1 MAMPNFTMRQLL
13 EAGVHFGHNTRRW
26 NPKMSPY
33 IFGARNN
40 VHIIDLQQTV
50 PLLQRA
56 MNAVREVAAAGGR
69 VLFVGTKRQAS
80 RMIAQSAE
88 RCGQFYV
95 DHRWLGGMLTN
106 WATIQRSIAR
116 LKALDAQLGNEEET
130 QGLTKK
136 ELLQLTRERDKLEKA
151 LGGIKEM
158 SALPDIVV
166 VIDTNKEAIAVA
178 EANKLKIPV
187 IAVIDSNSDPD
198 GIDFPVPGN
207 DDSLRAIEIYMELFW
222 GAVLDGLAQE
232 VALSGGDLGEAE
244 APLPEELPD
253 ASAEGE
259 AAAAGTE
266 PAESAEPGGAPEK
279 GDGPAPEGA
288 PVAAPET
295 VPEADSES
303 APEPAGET
311 AAEGVP
317 DTAADAAAET
327 AETPEAEGQDAE
339 PPDGEAKDTE
349 APGAG
354 GQAAEEQPAEEKAA
368 G

>member
-1 MAMPNFTMRQLL
+1 MAMPSFTMRQLL

-26 NPKMSPY
+26 NPKMEPY

-50 PLLQRA
+50 PMLQRA
-56 MNAVREVAAAGGR
+56 MNALRDVATAGGR

-158 SALPDIVV
+158 SAVPDIIV

-187 IAVIDSNSDPD
+187 IAVIDSNSDPK
-198 GIDFPVPGN
+198 GIDYPVPGN
-207 DDSLRAIEIYMELFW
+207 DDSLRAIEIYLELFW

-244 APLPEELPD
+244 APVPEELPEAAD
-253 ASAEGE
+253 GEAGTTETAADPAEASAPDPIAPTE
-259 AAAAGTE
+259 APSESGSPAAETASE
-266 PAESAEPGGAPEK
+266 
-279 GDGPAPEGA
+279 PAPESESEAA
-288 PVAAPET
+288 PVP
-295 VPEADSES
+295 VPEAES
-303 APEPAGET
+303 ET
-311 AAEGVP
+311 AAETV
-317 DTAADAAAET
+317 
-327 AETPEAEGQDAE
+327 
-339 PPDGEAKDTE
+339 
-349 APGAG
+349 
-354 GQAAEEQPAEEKAA
+354 EEKAA

>member
-1 MAMPNFTMRQLL
+1 MAMPSFTMRQLL

-26 NPKMSPY
+26 NPKMEPY

-50 PLLQRA
+50 PMLQRA
-56 MNAVREVAAAGGR
+56 MNALRDVATAGGR

-158 SALPDIVV
+158 SAVPDIIV

-187 IAVIDSNSDPD
+187 IAVIDSNSDPK
-198 GIDFPVPGN
+198 GIDYPVPGN
-207 DDSLRAIEIYMELFW
+207 DDSLRAIEIYLELFW

-244 APLPEELPD
+244 APAPEELPD
-253 ASAEGE
+253 AADGD
-259 AAAAGTE
+259 AGTTE
-266 PAESAEPGGAPEK
+266 TAADPAEASAPGPIAPTEAPSEAPFESGSPAAETASEPTPES
-279 GDGPAPEGA
+279 ESE
-288 PVAAPET
+288 AAPEP
-295 VPEADSES
+295 VPESES
-303 APEPAGET
+303 ET
-311 AAEGVP
+311 AAETV
-317 DTAADAAAET
+317 
-327 AETPEAEGQDAE
+327 
-339 PPDGEAKDTE
+339 
-349 APGAG
+349 
-354 GQAAEEQPAEEKAA
+354 EEKAA

>member
-1 MAMPNFTMRQLL
+1 MAMPSFTMRQLL

-26 NPKMSPY
+26 NPKMEPY

-50 PLLQRA
+50 PMLQRA
-56 MNAVREVAAAGGR
+56 MNALRDVATAGGR

-158 SALPDIVV
+158 SAVPDIIV

-187 IAVIDSNSDPD
+187 IAVIDSNSDPK
-198 GIDFPVPGN
+198 GIDYPVPGN
-207 DDSLRAIEIYMELFW
+207 DDSLRAIEIYLELFW

-244 APLPEELPD
+244 APVPEELPEAAD
-253 ASAEGE
+253 GEAGTTETAADPAEASASEPIAPTE
-259 AAAAGTE
+259 APSESDSPAAETASE
-266 PAESAEPGGAPEK
+266 
-279 GDGPAPEGA
+279 PAPESESE
-288 PVAAPET
+288 AAPEP
-295 VPEADSES
+295 VPEAE
-303 APEPAGET
+303 AET
-311 AAEGVP
+311 AAETV
-317 DTAADAAAET
+317 
-327 AETPEAEGQDAE
+327 
-339 PPDGEAKDTE
+339 
-349 APGAG
+349 
-354 GQAAEEQPAEEKAA
+354 EEKAA

>member
-1 MAMPNFTMRQLL
+1 MAMPSFTMRQLL

-26 NPKMSPY
+26 NPKMEPY

-50 PLLQRA
+50 PMLQRA
-56 MNAVREVAAAGGR
+56 MNALRDVATAGGR

-158 SALPDIVV
+158 SAVPDIIV

-187 IAVIDSNSDPD
+187 IAVIDSNSDPK
-198 GIDFPVPGN
+198 GIDYPVPGN
-207 DDSLRAIEIYMELFW
+207 DDSLRAIEIYLELFW

-244 APLPEELPD
+244 APVPEELPEAAD
-253 ASAEGE
+253 GEAGTTETAADPAEASASDPIAPTE
-259 AAAAGTE
+259 APTEAPSESGSPAAETASE
-266 PAESAEPGGAPEK
+266 
-279 GDGPAPEGA
+279 PAPEA
-288 PVAAPET
+288 ESESEAAPEP
-295 VPEADSES
+295 VPESES
-303 APEPAGET
+303 ET
-311 AAEGVP
+311 AAETV
-317 DTAADAAAET
+317 
-327 AETPEAEGQDAE
+327 
-339 PPDGEAKDTE
+339 
-349 APGAG
+349 
-354 GQAAEEQPAEEKAA
+354 EEKAA

>member
-1 MAMPNFTMRQLL
+1 MAMPAFTMRQLL

-26 NPKMSPY
+26 NPKMAPF
-33 IFGARNN
+33 IFGVRNN

-50 PLLQRA
+50 PLLHRA
-56 MNAVREVAAAGGR
+56 MQAVRDVAAAGGR

-80 RMIAQSAE
+80 RLIARSGE

-136 ELLQLTRERDKLEKA
+136 ELLQLTRERDNLEKA

-158 SALPDIVV
+158 SALPDILV

-187 IAVIDSNSDPD
+187 IAVIDSNSDPK

-207 DDSLRAIEIYMELFW
+207 DDSLRAIEIYMDLFW

-232 VALSGGDLGEAE
+232 VALSGGDLGEADAPPSE
-244 APLPEELPD
+244 PLPEQAD
-253 ASAEGE
+253 AAAADEAAPAEAAANDPAAEEAAADDPATAAPEESPAEAAPEESPAGDGE
-259 AAAAGTE
+259 AAPQE
-266 PAESAEPGGAPEK
+266 
-279 GDGPAPEGA
+279 
-288 PVAAPET
+288 
-295 VPEADSES
+295 
-303 APEPAGET
+303 AGE
-311 AAEGVP
+311 E
-317 DTAADAAAET
+317 AAAET
-327 AETPEAEGQDAE
+327 A
-339 PPDGEAKDTE
+339 
-349 APGAG
+349 AG
-354 GQAAEEQPAEEKAA
+354 
-368 G
+368 

>member
-1 MAMPNFTMRQLL
+1 MAMPSFTMRQLL

-253 ASAEGE
+253 ASAADE
-259 AAAAGTE
+259 AAAAGTG
-266 PAESAEPGGAPEK
+266 PAESAEPGGAPEE
-279 GDGPAPEGA
+279 GDGPASEGA
-288 PVAAPET
+288 PETASESVLESASESASEATPVSAGETTAEGAPDTASDAAPE
-295 VPEADSES
+295 P
-303 APEPAGET
+303 G
-311 AAEGVP
+311 
-317 DTAADAAAET
+317 
-327 AETPEAEGQDAE
+327 ETPEAEGRGA
-339 PPDGEAKDTE
+339 EAKDRET
-349 APGAG
+349 AGADG
-354 GQAAEEQPAEEKAA
+354 ETAGEQATEEKAA

>member
-1 MAMPNFTMRQLL
+1 MAMPSFTMRQLL

-26 NPKMSPY
+26 NPKMEPY

-50 PLLQRA
+50 PMLQRA
-56 MNAVREVAAAGGR
+56 MNALRDVATAGGR

-158 SALPDIVV
+158 SAVPDIIV

-187 IAVIDSNSDPD
+187 IAVIDSNSDPK
-198 GIDFPVPGN
+198 GIDYPVPGN
-207 DDSLRAIEIYMELFW
+207 DDSLRAIEIYLELFW

-244 APLPEELPD
+244 APVAEELPD
-253 ASAEGE
+253 AAAEGDAE
-259 AAAAGTE
+259 ANAAAADPVADPADAAETPVE
-266 PAESAEPGGAPEK
+266 TPAETPAESDSPAAETASE
-279 GDGPAPEGA
+279 PAPEA
-288 PVAAPET
+288 ESESEAAPEP
-295 VPEADSES
+295 VPESES
-303 APEPAGET
+303 ET
-311 AAEGVP
+311 AAETV
-317 DTAADAAAET
+317 
-327 AETPEAEGQDAE
+327 
-339 PPDGEAKDTE
+339 
-349 APGAG
+349 
-354 GQAAEEQPAEEKAA
+354 EEKAA

>member
-1 MAMPNFTMRQLL
+1 MAMPSFTMRQLL

-26 NPKMSPY
+26 NPKMEPY

-50 PLLQRA
+50 PMLQRA
-56 MNAVREVAAAGGR
+56 MNALRDVATAGGR

-116 LKALDAQLGNEEET
+116 LKTLDAQLGNEEET

-158 SALPDIVV
+158 SAVPDIIV

-187 IAVIDSNSDPD
+187 IAVIDSNSDPK
-198 GIDFPVPGN
+198 GIDYPVPGN
-207 DDSLRAIEIYMELFW
+207 DDSLRAIEIYLELFW

-244 APLPEELPD
+244 APVPEELPD
-253 ASAEGE
+253 AAAEGDTGAAEAADDPVAESVPDPVASAETP
-259 AAAAGTE
+259 AAAAPVET
-266 PAESAEPGGAPEK
+266 PAATDSP
-279 GDGPAPEGA
+279 
-288 PVAAPET
+288 APET
-295 VPEADSES
+295 VPDPAPAADSGT
-303 APEPAGET
+303 APE
-311 AAEGVP
+311 V
-317 DTAADAAAET
+317 
-327 AETPEAEGQDAE
+327 
-339 PPDGEAKDTE
+339 GEAK
-349 APGAG
+349 
-354 GQAAEEQPAEEKAA
+354 AA

>member
-1 MAMPNFTMRQLL
+1 MAMPSFTMRQLL

-26 NPKMSPY
+26 NPKMEPY

-50 PLLQRA
+50 PMLHRA
-56 MNAVREVAAAGGR
+56 MNALRDVAAAGGR

-158 SALPDIVV
+158 SAVPDIIV

-187 IAVIDSNSDPD
+187 IAVIDSNSDPK

-232 VALSGGDLGEAE
+232 VALSGGDLGEADV
-244 APLPEELPD
+244 PMPEELP
-253 ASAEGE
+253 E
-259 AAAAGTE
+259 AAAGDAG
-266 PAESAEPGGAPEK
+266 
-279 GDGPAPEGA
+279 
-288 PVAAPET
+288 AAD
-295 VPEADSES
+295 A
-303 APEPAGET
+303 APEPA
-311 AAEGVP
+311 ADP
-317 DTAADAAAET
+317 AADAGAPAEPPAVAENPESEPGPENNPVAGAEAVPEAA
-327 AETPEAEGQDAE
+327 PEPDSQTVEEKAEGQ
-339 PPDGEAKDTE
+339 T
-349 APGAG
+349 AG
-354 GQAAEEQPAEEKAA
+354 
-368 G
+368 

>member
-1 MAMPNFTMRQLL
+1 MAMPSFTMRQLL

-26 NPKMSPY
+26 NPKMEPY

-50 PLLQRA
+50 PMLQRA
-56 MNAVREVAAAGGR
+56 MNALRDVATAGGR

-158 SALPDIVV
+158 SAVPDIIV

-187 IAVIDSNSDPD
+187 IAVIDSNSDPK
-198 GIDFPVPGN
+198 GIDYPVPGN
-207 DDSLRAIEIYMELFW
+207 DDSLRAIEIYLELFW

-244 APLPEELPD
+244 APVAEELPD
-253 ASAEGE
+253 AAAEGDAE
-259 AAAAGTE
+259 ATAAAADPVADPADAAETPAE
-266 PAESAEPGGAPEK
+266 TPVETPVETPAETPAESDSPAAETASE
-279 GDGPAPEGA
+279 PAPEA
-288 PVAAPET
+288 ESESEAAPEP
-295 VPEADSES
+295 VPESES
-303 APEPAGET
+303 ET
-311 AAEGVP
+311 AAETV
-317 DTAADAAAET
+317 
-327 AETPEAEGQDAE
+327 
-339 PPDGEAKDTE
+339 
-349 APGAG
+349 
-354 GQAAEEQPAEEKAA
+354 EEKAA

>member
-1 MAMPNFTMRQLL
+1 MAMPSFTMRQLL

-26 NPKMSPY
+26 NPKMEPY

-50 PLLQRA
+50 PMLQRA
-56 MNAVREVAAAGGR
+56 MNALRDVATAGGR

-158 SALPDIVV
+158 SAVPDIIV

-187 IAVIDSNSDPD
+187 IAVIDSNSDPK
-198 GIDFPVPGN
+198 GIDYPVPGN

-244 APLPEELPD
+244 APVPEELPD
-253 ASAEGE
+253 AADGE
-259 AAAAGTE
+259 AGTTETAAD
-266 PAESAEPGGAPEK
+266 PAEASAPDPIAPTE
-279 GDGPAPEGA
+279 AP
-288 PVAAPET
+288 PEM
-295 VPEADSES
+295 PADSDS
-303 APEPAGET
+303 PAAET
-311 AAEGVP
+311 AAEPAAESESEAAPEPVP
-317 DTAADAAAET
+317 ESESETAAET
-327 AETPEAEGQDAE
+327 V
-339 PPDGEAKDTE
+339 
-349 APGAG
+349 
-354 GQAAEEQPAEEKAA
+354 EEKTA

>member
-1 MAMPNFTMRQLL
+1 M
-13 EAGVHFGHNTRRW
+13 
-26 NPKMSPY
+26 
-33 IFGARNN
+33 
-40 VHIIDLQQTV
+40 
-50 PLLQRA
+50 
-56 MNAVREVAAAGGR
+56 
-69 VLFVGTKRQAS
+69 LFVGTKRQAS

-158 SALPDIVV
+158 SAVPDIIV

-187 IAVIDSNSDPD
+187 IAVIDSNSDPK
-198 GIDFPVPGN
+198 GIDYPVPGN
-207 DDSLRAIEIYMELFW
+207 DDSLRAIEIYLELFW

-244 APLPEELPD
+244 APVPEELPEAAD
-253 ASAEGE
+253 GEAGTTETAADPAEASASDPIAPTE
-259 AAAAGTE
+259 APTEAPSESGSPAAETASE
-266 PAESAEPGGAPEK
+266 
-279 GDGPAPEGA
+279 PAPESESE
-288 PVAAPET
+288 AAPEP
-295 VPEADSES
+295 VPESES
-303 APEPAGET
+303 ET
-311 AAEGVP
+311 AAETV
-317 DTAADAAAET
+317 
-327 AETPEAEGQDAE
+327 
-339 PPDGEAKDTE
+339 
-349 APGAG
+349 
-354 GQAAEEQPAEEKAA
+354 EEKAA

>member
-1 MAMPNFTMRQLL
+1 MAMPSFTMRQLL

-26 NPKMSPY
+26 NPKMEPY

-50 PLLQRA
+50 PMLQRA
-56 MNAVREVAAAGGR
+56 MNALRDVATAGGR

-116 LKALDAQLGNEEET
+116 LKTLDAQLGNEEET

-158 SALPDIVV
+158 SAVPDIIV

-187 IAVIDSNSDPD
+187 IAVIDSNSDPK
-198 GIDFPVPGN
+198 GIDYPVPGN
-207 DDSLRAIEIYMELFW
+207 DDSLRAIEIYLELFW

-244 APLPEELPD
+244 APVPEELPD
-253 ASAEGE
+253 TAAEGDTGATEAADDPVAESVADPVASAETP
-259 AAAAGTE
+259 AAAA
-266 PAESAEPGGAPEK
+266 PAET
-279 GDGPAPEGA
+279 PAATDSP
-288 PVAAPET
+288 APET
-295 VPEADSES
+295 VPDPAPAADSGT
-303 APEPAGET
+303 APEA
-311 AAEGVP
+311 
-317 DTAADAAAET
+317 
-327 AETPEAEGQDAE
+327 
-339 PPDGEAKDTE
+339 GEAK
-349 APGAG
+349 
-354 GQAAEEQPAEEKAA
+354 AA

>member
-1 MAMPNFTMRQLL
+1 MAMPSFTMRQLL

-26 NPKMSPY
+26 NPKMEPY

-50 PLLQRA
+50 PMLQRA
-56 MNAVREVAAAGGR
+56 MNALRDVAAAGGR

-116 LKALDAQLGNEEET
+116 LKALDTQLGNEEET

-253 ASAEGE
+253 ASAE
-259 AAAAGTE
+259 AAAAE
-266 PAESAEPGGAPEK
+266 PAESAEPGGVPEE
-279 GDGPAPEGA
+279 GDRPAPEGA
-288 PVAAPET
+288 PETASETTPESAPESAS
-295 VPEADSES
+295 EA

-311 AAEGVP
+311 TAEGAP
-317 DTAADAAAET
+317 DAASDAAPESV
-327 AETPEAEGQDAE
+327 ETPEAEVQG
-339 PPDGEAKDTE
+339 PEAKNSE
-349 APGAG
+349 APGAD
-354 GQAAEEQPAEEKAA
+354 GQAAEEQPAEEKTV

>member
-1 MAMPNFTMRQLL
+1 MAMPSFTMRQLL

-253 ASAEGE
+253 ASAADE
-259 AAAAGTE
+259 AAAAGTG
-266 PAESAEPGGAPEK
+266 PAESAEPGGAPEE
-279 GDGPAPEGA
+279 GDGPASEGA
-288 PVAAPET
+288 PETASESVLESASESASEATPESAGETTAEGAPDTASDAAPE
-295 VPEADSES
+295 P
-303 APEPAGET
+303 
-311 AAEGVP
+311 
-317 DTAADAAAET
+317 
-327 AETPEAEGQDAE
+327 AETPEAEGRGA
-339 PPDGEAKDTE
+339 EAKDRET
-349 APGAG
+349 AGADG
-354 GQAAEEQPAEEKAA
+354 ETAGEQATEEKAA

>member
-1 MAMPNFTMRQLL
+1 MAMPSFTMRQLL

-26 NPKMSPY
+26 NPKMEPY

-50 PLLQRA
+50 PMLQRA
-56 MNAVREVAAAGGR
+56 MNALRDVATAGGR

-158 SALPDIVV
+158 SAVPDIIV

-187 IAVIDSNSDPD
+187 IAVIDSNSDPK
-198 GIDFPVPGN
+198 GIDYPVPGN
-207 DDSLRAIEIYMELFW
+207 DDSLRAIEIYLELFW

-244 APLPEELPD
+244 APVSEELPEAAD
-253 ASAEGE
+253 GEAGTTETAADPAEASASEPIAPTE
-259 AAAAGTE
+259 APSESDSPAAETASE
-266 PAESAEPGGAPEK
+266 
-279 GDGPAPEGA
+279 PAPESESE
-288 PVAAPET
+288 AAPEP
-295 VPEADSES
+295 VPEAE
-303 APEPAGET
+303 AET
-311 AAEGVP
+311 AAETV
-317 DTAADAAAET
+317 
-327 AETPEAEGQDAE
+327 
-339 PPDGEAKDTE
+339 
-349 APGAG
+349 
-354 GQAAEEQPAEEKAA
+354 EEKAA

>member
-1 MAMPNFTMRQLL
+1 MAMPSFTMRQLL

-26 NPKMSPY
+26 NPKMEPY

-50 PLLQRA
+50 PMLQRA
-56 MNAVREVAAAGGR
+56 MNALRDVATAGGR

-158 SALPDIVV
+158 SAVPDIIV

-187 IAVIDSNSDPD
+187 IAVIDSNSDPK
-198 GIDFPVPGN
+198 GIDYPVPGN
-207 DDSLRAIEIYMELFW
+207 DDSLRAIEIYLELFW

-244 APLPEELPD
+244 APVPEELPD
-253 ASAEGE
+253 AAGGE
-259 AAAAGTE
+259 AGTTETAAD
-266 PAESAEPGGAPEK
+266 PAEASAPDPTAPTETPPES
-279 GDGPAPEGA
+279 DSPAAETASEPAPESKSE
-288 PVAAPET
+288 AAPEL
-295 VPEADSES
+295 VPESK
-303 APEPAGET
+303 PET
-311 AAEGVP
+311 AAETV
-317 DTAADAAAET
+317 
-327 AETPEAEGQDAE
+327 
-339 PPDGEAKDTE
+339 
-349 APGAG
+349 
-354 GQAAEEQPAEEKAA
+354 EEKAA

>member
-1 MAMPNFTMRQLL
+1 MAMPSFTMRQLL

-26 NPKMSPY
+26 NPKMEPY

-50 PLLQRA
+50 PMLQRA
-56 MNAVREVAAAGGR
+56 MNALRDVAAAGGR

-80 RMIAQSAE
+80 RMVAQSAE

-136 ELLQLTRERDKLEKA
+136 ELLQLTRESDKLEKA

-158 SALPDIVV
+158 SAVPNIIV

-187 IAVIDSNSDPD
+187 IAVIDSNSDPK

-207 DDSLRAIEIYMELFW
+207 DDSLRAIEIYLELFW

-232 VALSGGDLGEAE
+232 VALSGGDLGEADV
-244 APLPEELPD
+244 PMPEELPD
-253 ASAEGE
+253 AAAQDVAGATE
-259 AAAAGTE
+259 AAADPVADSAADPAA
-266 PAESAEPGGAPEK
+266 PAESPAPVAPAVTAAAT
-279 GDGPAPEGA
+279 DSPAPESV
-288 PVAAPET
+288 PDPAPE
-295 VPEADSES
+295 AK
-303 APEPAGET
+303 
-311 AAEGVP
+311 AEK
-317 DTAADAAAET
+317 AAET
-327 AETPEAEGQDAE
+327 GEKEA
-339 PPDGEAKDTE
+339 
-349 APGAG
+349 
-354 GQAAEEQPAEEKAA
+354 AA
-368 G
+368 

>member
-1 MAMPNFTMRQLL
+1 MAMPSFTMRQLL

-26 NPKMSPY
+26 NPKMEPY

-50 PLLQRA
+50 PMLQRA
-56 MNAVREVAAAGGR
+56 MNALRDVATAGGR

-116 LKALDAQLGNEEET
+116 LKTLDAQLGNEEET

-158 SALPDIVV
+158 SAVPDIIV

-187 IAVIDSNSDPD
+187 IAVIDSNSDPK
-198 GIDFPVPGN
+198 GIDYPVPGN
-207 DDSLRAIEIYMELFW
+207 DDSLRAIEIYLELFW

-244 APLPEELPD
+244 APVPEELPD
-253 ASAEGE
+253 AAAEGDTGAAEAADDPVAESVADPVASAETP
-259 AAAAGTE
+259 AAAA
-266 PAESAEPGGAPEK
+266 PAET
-279 GDGPAPEGA
+279 PAATDSP
-288 PVAAPET
+288 APET
-295 VPEADSES
+295 VPDPAPAADSGT
-303 APEPAGET
+303 APEA
-311 AAEGVP
+311 
-317 DTAADAAAET
+317 
-327 AETPEAEGQDAE
+327 
-339 PPDGEAKDTE
+339 GEAK
-349 APGAG
+349 
-354 GQAAEEQPAEEKAA
+354 AA

>member
-1 MAMPNFTMRQLL
+1 MAMPSFTMRQLL

-26 NPKMSPY
+26 NPKMEPY

-50 PLLQRA
+50 PMLQRA
-56 MNAVREVAAAGGR
+56 MNALRDVATAGGR

-158 SALPDIVV
+158 SAVPDIIV

-187 IAVIDSNSDPD
+187 IAVIDSNSDPK
-198 GIDFPVPGN
+198 GIDYPVPGN
-207 DDSLRAIEIYMELFW
+207 DDSLRAIEIYLELFW

-244 APLPEELPD
+244 APVPEELPD
-253 ASAEGE
+253 AAGGEAGAAE
-259 AAAAGTE
+259 AAA
-266 PAESAEPGGAPEK
+266 
-279 GDGPAPEGA
+279 D
-288 PVAAPET
+288 PVAGRGFGSPT
-295 VPEADSES
+295 RLRRLKRQSES
-303 APEPAGET
+303 DSP
-311 AAEGVP
+311 
-317 DTAADAAAET
+317 AAET
-327 AETPEAEGQDAE
+327 ASE
-339 PPDGEAKDTE
+339 P
-349 APGAG
+349 APGIG
-354 GQAAEEQPAEEKAA
+354 SRSGTRS
-368 G
+368 

>member
-1 MAMPNFTMRQLL
+1 MAMPSFTMRQLL

-166 VIDTNKEAIAVA
+166 VIAPNKEAIAVA

-253 ASAEGE
+253 ASAADE
-259 AAAAGTE
+259 AAEAGAG
-266 PAESAEPGGAPEK
+266 PAESAEPGGAPEE
-279 GDGPAPEGA
+279 GDGPASEGA
-288 PVAAPET
+288 PETASESVPESASESASEATPESAGETTAEGAPDTASDAAPE
-295 VPEADSES
+295 P
-303 APEPAGET
+303 G
-311 AAEGVP
+311 
-317 DTAADAAAET
+317 
-327 AETPEAEGQDAE
+327 ETPEAEGRGA
-339 PPDGEAKDTE
+339 EAKDRET
-349 APGAG
+349 AGADG
-354 GQAAEEQPAEEKAA
+354 ETAGEQATEEKAA

>member
-1 MAMPNFTMRQLL
+1 MAMPSFTMRQLL
-13 EAGVHFGHNTRRW
+13 ESGVHFGHNTRRW
-26 NPKMSPY
+26 NPKMEPF

-50 PLLQRA
+50 PMLHRA

-80 RMIAQSAE
+80 RMIAQSGE

-136 ELLQLTRERDKLEKA
+136 ELLQLTRERDKLDKA

-158 SALPDIVV
+158 SALPDIIV
-166 VIDTNKEAIAVA
+166 VIDTNKEAIAIA

-187 IAVIDSNSDPD
+187 IAVIDSNSDPK
-198 GIDFPVPGN
+198 GIDYPVPGN

-232 VALSGGDLGEAE
+232 VALSGGDLGEADV
-244 APLPEELPD
+244 PSPEELPEV
-253 ASAEGE
+253 AAQGE
-259 AAAAGTE
+259 AAAVEAA
-266 PAESAEPGGAPEK
+266 AEVAAEPVA
-279 GDGPAPEGA
+279 GPAPSGET
-288 PVAAPET
+288 PVVSESPAPEET
-295 VPEADSES
+295 PETTPETTPEATQEATPES
-303 APEPAGET
+303 APRN
-311 AAEGVP
+311 
-317 DTAADAAAET
+317 
-327 AETPEAEGQDAE
+327 Q
-339 PPDGEAKDTE
+339 PPN
-349 APGAG
+349 
-354 GQAAEEQPAEEKAA
+354 QPPNQPKNQPRNQSRM
-368 G
+368 

>member
-1 MAMPNFTMRQLL
+1 MAMPSFTMRQLL

-26 NPKMSPY
+26 NPKMEPY

-50 PLLQRA
+50 PMLQRA
-56 MNAVREVAAAGGR
+56 MNALRDVATAGGR

-158 SALPDIVV
+158 SAVPDIIV

-187 IAVIDSNSDPD
+187 IAVIDSNSDPK

-232 VALSGGDLGEAE
+232 VALSGGDLGEADV
-244 APLPEELPD
+244 PIPEELP
-253 ASAEGE
+253 ET
-259 AAAAGTE
+259 AAAGDAGAVDAASNPAANAGA
-266 PAESAEPGGAPEK
+266 PAEPPAKTDS
-279 GDGPAPEGA
+279 PAPEPVPEPA
-288 PVAAPET
+288 PDPAPDPAPEPDAEAAPE
-295 VPEADSES
+295 
-303 APEPAGET
+303 AG
-311 AAEGVP
+311 
-317 DTAADAAAET
+317 
-327 AETPEAEGQDAE
+327 
-339 PPDGEAKDTE
+339 K
-349 APGAG
+349 
-354 GQAAEEQPAEEKAA
+354 EKAA